1 VASETSCT
9 RCGGFIIPE
18 GFRDSG
24 SYSVGWHCLLCG
36 EIVDHVILQ
45 NRARLL
51 VPSPSPIDDDSTEW
65 QYSEDEYEL
74 GAMTEAVESI

>member
-1 VASETSCT
+1 VETRTSCT

-18 GFRDSG
+18 AFRDID

-45 NRARLL
+45 NRARPL
-51 VPSPSPIDDDSTEW
+51 VPSPIDDDSTEW
-65 QYSEDEYEL
+65 QYSENEYEL
-74 GAMTEAVESI
+74 GAMTEAVESV